1 MKHLLLLITVMF
13 FVSCESQKK
22 ISESVTQSLAETYFE
37 GWVSGV
43 RGGGAGI
50 NFHVVFKTPLA
61 AQTQLEKVVFKGKE
75 AVFQTQDGLHF
86 TAYIITKN
94 GGKNTPDQEPVNEPL
109 PESTKAVLYFKQ
121 NGKTK
126 VHTIKNVKEKE
137 MLAYPSMNKPR

>member
-1 MKHLLLLITVMF
+1 MKHFFLLMTVMF

-61 AQTQLEKVVFKGKE
+61 TETQLEKVVFKGKE
-75 AVFQTQDGLHF
+75 AVFQTQDGLHY
-86 TAYIITKN
+86 TAYIITKS
-94 GGKNTPDQEPVNEPL
+94 GGKNMPDQEPVNEPL

>member
-1 MKHLLLLITVMF
+1 MKHIFLLLTAMF
-13 FVSCESQKK
+13 FVSCASQKK
-22 ISESVTQSLAETYFE
+22 ISESVTRSLTETYFE

-50 NFHVVFKTPLA
+50 NFHVVFQTPLSD
-61 AQTQLEKVVFKGKE
+61 QTKLEKVVFKGKE
-75 AVFQTQDGLHF
+75 AVFQTQDGLHY
-86 TAYIITKN
+86 TAYIITKS
-94 GGKNTPDQEPVNEPL
+94 GGKNTPDQEPVSEPL
-109 PESTKAVLYFKQ
+109 PESTEAVLYFKQ

>member
-1 MKHLLLLITVMF
+1 MKHVFLILTVMF

-61 AQTQLEKVVFKGKE
+61 AQTQLEKVIFKGKE
-75 AVFQTQDGLHF
+75 AVFQTQDGLHY
-86 TAYIITKN
+86 TAYIITKS
-94 GGKNTPDQEPVNEPL
+94 GGKNTPDQEPVEELL

>member
-75 AVFQTQDGLHF
+75 AVFQTQDGLHY
-86 TAYIITKN
+86 TAYIITKS
-94 GGKNTPDQEPVNEPL
+94 GGKNRPDQEPVNEPL

-121 NGKTK
+121 NGKMK